1 MAFVLD
7 SNRNCVKD
15 DNKNNVVL
23 GNYYIVQFNWTGY
36 NLTKRNQNDIEL
48 HNSEEKLKLSQGK
61 LGYYFEFVTGCMGE
75 TNLNSVSIQNL
86 IAQNQQQIWEL
97 IHSKNE
103 LYKVQNSSSLRF
115 LCGNGNTV
123 FVDQNSQLNNIDQNW
138 KFIFIREKFGFSNKK
153 MTLSDIKAKA
163 GNDNGI
169 FSDQLSFDSDEL
181 EIFFMEHDNVEI
193 TDDTLHKEV
202 QKDVNNK
209 NEFYRSSENF
219 SSQKNKFD
227 FEEMESFSMKY
238 EKKSE
243 VDPRMLESILNLF
256 SNLEIAENFKKNQK
270 IEIKIPF
277 PESNSKDEIVQF
289 SATIKTIFE
298 VSIQNSENNV
308 ITDGEYV
315 ANVLEKLKPKL
326 KNEIPI
332 HITKEGTCEMTISGK
347 IFGKFAMGTDF
358 KFLKESFVESSK
370 SKQGIV
376 IYPMCQIEF
385 SLKTLIERKGNYY
398 GKDNLKNL
406 KFLDLS
412 NIQIETIPKEIGE
425 LKNLESL
432 NLYENQIFTI
442 PKEFIELKS
451 LRSLNIC
458 RNQMKIIPIE
468 ICEMKFLESLDISG
482 NQIKTIPKEF
492 SELKN
497 LKSLDISE
505 NQIETISNEICG
517 LENLESI
524 RFYGNQIKTIPKEIS
539 ELKNLKSLNLSGNQ
553 IEIFPNEICEL
564 KNLESLDISR
574 NQIKTFPKEITEL
587 KNLKSLDIS
596 ENQIETISKEIC
608 GLENLESILFY
619 GNQIKTIPKE
629 IGELKNLKS
638 LNLSRNQIEI
648 FPKEFSELK
657 NMKILLIFENQL
669 KTVPKEIIE
678 LKNLKS
684 LNLSR
689 NQIITIP
696 NEICELKN
704 LESLD
709 LFRNQIEIIPNEIGE
724 LKNLKYLYIFEN
736 QIKTIPKEISE
747 LKNLESLNLSKNQ
760 IETIPNEICEL
771 KNLKSLDISENQI
784 KTIPKE
790 ISELKNLKSLNLS
803 KNQIETIPK
812 EIQDLKNLNIRK

>member
-23 GNYYIVQFNWTGY
+23 GIYYIVQFNWTGY
-36 NLTKRNQNDIEL
+36 NLTKRKQNDIEL
-48 HNSEEKLKLSQGK
+48 HDSEEELKLSQGK

-103 LYKVQNSSSLRF
+103 LYKVQNSSSLKF

-138 KFIFIREKFGFSNKK
+138 KFIFIREKIGFSNKK

-163 GNDNGI
+163 SDDNGI
-169 FSDQLSFDSDEL
+169 FSDQLSFDLDEL
-181 EIFFMEHDNVEI
+181 EIFFMENDNVEI
-193 TDDTLHKEV
+193 TDGTSHKEV
-202 QKDVNNK
+202 QKEANNK
-209 NEFYRSSENF
+209 NEFYRSSENY

-227 FEEMESFSMKY
+227 FEEMESFLGVY
-238 EKKSE
+238 RKKSE

-256 SNLEIAENFKKNQK
+256 SNLKIAENFKKNQK

-298 VSIQNSENNV
+298 VSIQNSKNNV

-315 ANVLEKLKPKL
+315 TNVLEKLKPKL
-326 KNEIPI
+326 KKLI
-332 HITKEGTCEMTISGK
+332 HITKEGTCEMTVSGK

-385 SLKTLIERKGNYY
+385 SLKTLIERKGEYY
-398 GKDNLKNL
+398 DKDNLKNL
-406 KFLDLS
+406 KSLNLS
-412 NIQIETIPKEIGE
+412 GNLIETIPKEISE
-425 LKNLESL
+425 LKN
-432 NLYENQIFTI
+432 
-442 PKEFIELKS
+442 
-451 LRSLNIC
+451 
-458 RNQMKIIPIE
+458 
-468 ICEMKFLESLDISG
+468 LESLDISG

-492 SELKN
+492 TELKN
-497 LKSLDISE
+497 LKSLYLSRNKIDTISKE
-505 NQIETISNEICG
+505 FKELKNLKSLYLSGNLIETIPNEISE
-517 LENLESI
+517 LKNLESLDI
-524 RFYGNQIKTIPKEIS
+524 SGNQINTIPKEFTELKNLKSLNLSRNKIDTIPEEFKELKNLEYLDISGNQIKTIPKEITELKNLKSLYLSENQIFTIPKEFS
-539 ELKNLKSLNLSGNQ
+539 ELKNLKSLNLSGNL
-553 IEIFPNEICEL
+553 IETIPNEISEL
-564 KNLESLDISR
+564 KNLESLDISG
-574 NQIKTFPKEITEL
+574 NEIKTIPKEFTEL
-587 KNLKSLDIS
+587 KNLKSLYLS
-596 ENQIETISKEIC
+596 RNKIETISKEIC
-608 GLENLESILFY
+608 GLENLESIHFY

-629 IGELKNLKS
+629 IGELKNLMY
-638 LNLSRNQIEI
+638 LNLSKNQIEI

-689 NQIITIP
+689 NQI
-696 NEICELKN
+696 E
-704 LESLD
+704 
-709 LFRNQIEIIPNEIGE
+709 
-724 LKNLKYLYIFEN
+724 
-736 QIKTIPKEISE
+736 TIPKEIG
-747 LKNLESLNLSKNQ
+747 
-760 IETIPNEICEL
+760 EL

-790 ISELKNLKSLNLS
+790 I
-803 KNQIETIPK
+803 
-812 EIQDLKNLNIRK
+812 QDMKNLNIRK